1 MSSRKSQ
8 KQQDSLFPPI
18 LPAAREGFRFPDRS
32 LSALLRNAGLAE
44 ATAGHVQFFCLGS
57 WGQSFAHEEEQG
69 EQG

>member
-32 LSALLRNAGLAE
+32 LSALLRHAGLAE
-44 ATAGHVQFFCLGS
+44 ATAGHVHFFC
-57 WGQSFAHEEEQG
+57 WGPWSQSFAHKGEQG